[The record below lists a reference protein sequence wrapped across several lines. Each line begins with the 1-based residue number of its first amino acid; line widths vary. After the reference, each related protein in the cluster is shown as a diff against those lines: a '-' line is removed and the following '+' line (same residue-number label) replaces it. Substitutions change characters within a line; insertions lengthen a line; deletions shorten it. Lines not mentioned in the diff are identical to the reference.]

1 MHVPL
6 TRDECTFSND
16 QACASECSL
25 YIVLG
30 HEIAWHSVGCSVPGK
45 RGHANPILD
54 SDVAELERLEEKNRM
69 SLVLSSYWVI
79 CIEVL
84 SLAKG
89 NPHYIPFRHG
99 ASQSA

>member
-30 HEIAWHSVGCSVPGK
+30 HKLTRHGVTRTVPGK

-54 SDVAELERLEEKNRM
+54 SDVAELERLEKRRIGCHW
-69 SLVLSSYWVI
+69 YRRVI
-79 CIEVL
+79 GWYL
-84 SLAKG
+84 LK
-89 NPHYIPFRHG
+89 F
-99 ASQSA
+99 